1 MRRRSLLAGLATTA
15 PVVAFG
21 QQSVAVVGLL
31 HSAAPSYVERL
42 YKSLRKGLAEQGYS
56 EGRNLRIEARFAAA
70 HPERLEPLARELVDL
85 KVDAILAAGGTAPG
99 IAVKA
104 ATNTI
109 PTVFVSAADPVKAG
123 IVASLGR
130 PGGNITGISM
140 IGATLEPKRLEILGG
155 VVPKTKALGALVN
168 PNYPDYE
175 LQVSS
180 FTKAAEA
187 LQRRIE
193 IVRVTQRAEIDTAV
207 EELAERSGGFA
218 LAQDPLFGSE
228 IPRIV
233 QTANRNRLPGIY
245 WNREFV
251 DIGGLMS
258 YGPDFADSYR
268 QAGVYL
274 GKILKGAKPA
284 DLPVLQPE
292 KFELA
297 INLKTANLIGLTFPP
312 SILARADEVIE

>member
-1 MRRRSLLAGLATTA
+1 M
-15 PVVAFG
+15 
-21 QQSVAVVGLL
+21 
-31 HSAAPSYVERL
+31 
-42 YKSLRKGLAEQGYS
+42 
-56 EGRNLRIEARFAAA
+56 
-70 HPERLEPLARELVDL
+70 
-85 KVDAILAAGGTAPG
+85 
-99 IAVKA
+99 AVKA
-104 ATNTI
+104 ATDTI

-140 IGATLEPKRLEILGG
+140 IGATLEPKRLEIVGG
-155 VVPKTKALGALVN
+155 LVPEAKALGALVN
-168 PNYPDYE
+168 PNYPDYA
-175 LQVSS
+175 LQVESL
-180 FTKAAEA
+180 TKAAAA

-193 IVRVTQRAEIDTAV
+193 IVRVAQRAEIDSAV
-207 EELAERSGGFA
+207 EQLAERSGGFA

-233 QTANRNRLPGIY
+233 QAANRNKLPGIY

-258 YGPDFADSYR
+258 YGPDFADSYH

-284 DLPVLQPE
+284 DLPVMQPE
-292 KFELA
+292 KFELV
-297 INLKTANLIGLTFPP
+297 INMKTARALGLTIPP